1 MKDKNW
7 KGIAEL
13 VGIGAIVGT
22 LIFVGLQ
29 VRQDQQ
35 IAIATTFSTSIEA
48 ISNLATLIETNS
60 ETWKKGL
67 DGEELSA
74 VDEIEFLAMVATVEA
89 YQLNRYIRFDRL
101 EIGDAERSYRIY
113 AYAIYLHPG
122 LRRAFLKRGDLL
134 EALDEAFNA
143 ASPTYFFQQRVAS
156 YLDHLDRNPPSIP
169 SEKPYIFW

>member
-1 MKDKNW
+1 MKEKNW
-7 KGIAEL
+7 KGIVEL
-13 VGIGAIVGT
+13 IGIAAIVGS

-35 IAIATTFSTSIEA
+35 IAIAATFSTAIEA
-48 ISNLATLIETNS
+48 TSNLATLIETNS

-67 DGEELSA
+67 DGGELSA
-74 VDEIEFLAMVATVEA
+74 ADDIEFLAMVAAVEA
-89 YQLNRYIRFDRL
+89 YQLNMYIRFDRL
-101 EIGDAERSYRIY
+101 DIGDPERAYRNY

-122 LRRAFLKRGDLL
+122 LRKAFLTRTDFQ
-134 EALDEAFNA
+134 AARDESFDA
-143 ASPTYFFQQRVAS
+143 ATERFFQPRVAS